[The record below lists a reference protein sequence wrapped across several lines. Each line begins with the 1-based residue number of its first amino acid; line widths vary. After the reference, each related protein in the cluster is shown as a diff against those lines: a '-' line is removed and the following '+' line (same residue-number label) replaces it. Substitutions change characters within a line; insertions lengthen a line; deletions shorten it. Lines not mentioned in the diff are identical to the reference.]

1 MFIEIIN
8 TYGPA
13 LLDLLLTIIFS
24 AIGILL
30 GRYLNTELKQ
40 TIARNAMLF
49 VEQTVK
55 DLHGEDKMLKALNV
69 AAQLLAKW
77 KIKFDAKEM
86 RTLIEAALGAFNN
99 GVNKGAGVTIVATEE
114 DVAEFD
120 DAAKLPVNAEDTAKA
135 TYRVPENAE
144 AST

>member
-1 MFIEIIN
+1 MLIEIIN

-13 LLDLLLTIIFS
+13 LAKLLNLIIFG
-24 AIGILL
+24 AIGIMF
-30 GRYLNTELKQ
+30 GKFLNTEVKQ
-40 TIARNAMLF
+40 TIAKNAMLF

-55 DLHGEDKMLKALNV
+55 DLHGEEKMMEALKV

-86 RTLIEAALGAFNN
+86 RTLIEAALGAFNK
-99 GVNKGAGVTIVATEE
+99 GLNKGAGAVIIPTEE

-120 DAAKLPVNAEDTAKA
+120 DVRKLPLNAEDTAA
-135 TYRVPENAE
+135 AVRDDGSFVI
-144 AST
+144 

>member
-1 MFIEIIN
+1 MFIEIVN

-13 LLDLLLTIIFS
+13 LVNLLNLIIFG
-24 AIGILL
+24 AIGIMFGKL
-30 GRYLNTELKQ
+30 LNTEVKQ

-55 DLHGEDKMLKALNV
+55 DLHGEEKMMEALKV

-86 RTLIEAALGAFNN
+86 RTLIEAAVGAFNK
-99 GVNKGAGVTIVATEE
+99 GLNKGAGAQIVAT
-114 DVAEFD
+114 A
-120 DAAKLPVNAEDTAKA
+120 DATRRNYDGPQ
-135 TYRVPENAE
+135 E
-144 AST
+144 ADSVGE